1 MEKYWIVE
9 DEAEGL
15 ADFLIPMLSWDPED
29 RITAQDALKSWWL
42 TMADRDVVKISEK
55 EHNALILKKKLMD
68 IDNDA
73 EKKLV
78 SPSEAL
84 LWAEADNEDNLG
96 RESKIDDLFNEDS
109 DSDFEVPSE
118 WGVGGWKTKRNVA

>member
-1 MEKYWIVE
+1 
-9 DEAEGL
+9 
-15 ADFLIPMLSWDPED
+15 
-29 RITAQDALKSWWL
+29 
-42 TMADRDVVKISEK
+42 MADRDVVKISEK

-73 EKKLV
+73 DKKLV

-84 LWAEADNEDNLG
+84 SCAEADNEDNLG

-118 WGVGGWKTKRNVA
+118 